1 MYLIT
6 GATGFVGQ
14 SLCQMLEERG
24 LPFRPASRLP
34 RPGHCT
40 IGAITGQTD
49 WGQALAGIDTVI
61 HLAARVHVMRE
72 TDGDPLEKFR
82 AMNVEATLHLARAAA
97 KAKVRRFVFASSI
110 KVNGESTRQGFAFQA
125 DDTPDPQDAYGL
137 SKAEAERA
145 LLTFGKESGLE
156 IVIVRPPLVYGPG
169 VGANFALL
177 MRLAGSGLPSPFG
190 ACDNRRSLVYVGN
203 LCDLLLTAARHPQAA
218 GQVFLAGDGED
229 LSTHQLFRRLAQL
242 QGRHALSLPIPP
254 SLLKTLAKMI
264 GKTSI
269 SDRLL
274 KNLQVDIGK
283 AGSQLD
289 WVPPYPVA
297 YGLQQTVARE
307 KSPGSSPNQGKA
319 TP

>member
-1 MYLIT
+1 VYLIT

-14 SLCQMLEERG
+14 ALCRMLEERG
-24 LPFRPASRLP
+24 LPFHPASRLP
-34 RPGHCT
+34 RPGHYT
-40 IGAITGQTD
+40 IGTITGQTD
-49 WGQALAGIDTVI
+49 WGQALAGVDTII
-61 HLAARVHVMRE
+61 HLAARVHVMQE
-72 TDGDPLEKFR
+72 TASDPLADFR
-82 AMNVEATLHLARAAA
+82 AMNVDATLNLARQAADA
-97 KAKVRRFVFASSI
+97 GVRRFVFASSI
-110 KVNGESTRQGFAFQA
+110 KVNGESTPEGKSFSA
-125 DDTPDPQDAYGL
+125 DDPPDPQDAYGL

-145 LLTFGKESGLE
+145 LLAFGKKSGLE

-177 MRLAGSGLPSPFG
+177 MRLAGRGLPSPFS

-203 LCDLLLTAARHPQAA
+203 LCDLLLTAAHHPRAA

-242 QGRHALSLPIPP
+242 QGRHAASLPIPP
-254 SLLKTLAKMI
+254 SLLKTLAKLT

-283 AGSQLD
+283 AGALLD

-319 TP
+319 AP